1 MELTGPL
8 PALPS
13 VPSKGGVYSKNGKC
27 LPVQP
32 ATSGCMGYQPPA
44 PLPSWKLLNSAAAAG
59 LVEEGFLGS
68 SGGPCSAFHSGS
80 FLCQQAGDRFAFQVA
95 LLPLLSLL
103 ARR

>member
-13 VPSKGGVYSKNGKC
+13 VPSRGVYIARTGNAC
-27 LPVQP
+27 LFSQP
-32 ATSGCMGYQPPA
+32 PLAAWATST
-44 PLPSWKLLNSAAAAG
+44 PLPTWKLLNSAAAAG

-80 FLCQQAGDRFAFQVA
+80 SLCQQAGDRFAFQVA
-95 LLPLLSLL
+95 LLPLLSFLS
-103 ARR
+103 RC